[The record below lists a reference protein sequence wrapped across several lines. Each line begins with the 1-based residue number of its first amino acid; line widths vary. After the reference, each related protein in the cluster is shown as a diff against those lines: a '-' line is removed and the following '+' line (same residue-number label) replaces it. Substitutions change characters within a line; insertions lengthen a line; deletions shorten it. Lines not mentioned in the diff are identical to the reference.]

1 MGSSLHAARTAL
13 ARSLGSV
20 VRHYHRIVPT
30 RPPRL
35 SPPSTGCSS
44 TSKPSA
50 SAGMQ
55 PLGTIGVD
63 QHRPRDRIVE
73 GALPAWSTQAGAA
86 MQSCTLFVRYTPAG
100 SSLEEAIER

>member
-20 VRHYHRIVPT
+20 VRHYHWIVAT

-35 SPPSTGCSS
+35 SPPSTWLLLDFEAVRFCRDA
-44 TSKPSA
+44 T
-50 SAGMQ
+50 
-55 PLGTIGVD
+55 TRDNRVD
-63 QHRPRDRIVE
+63 EHRPRDRIVE

-86 MQSCTLFVRYTPAG
+86 MQPAPLFGRYTPAG
-100 SSLEEAIER
+100 SSL